1 MNPSAQTPSLVT
13 SSARLGDGAAYS
25 WRPWRW
31 VTLALAALGPGW
43 AWLVW
48 ASGAPSSF
56 VTSNSP
62 HGSVMGEEAWL
73 TLLVSALA
81 IGCAAVLLGRRGAA
95 RAQAVRW
102 EPALSHAEQRLRP
115 LGALPLVCSAWL
127 DQGNILDPARLVAVM
142 GAAALIGSADLRWC
156 WRWLKRATWLGG
168 TRVWSVGVLLVAYL
182 LACAHLMSLAGMRLD
197 GLHARAFDL
206 GIYDNILFNTLRG
219 DFLACSMIKGGVHTS
234 AHFDPILGL
243 LAPVYGLAPGAATA
257 SKIQIAW
264 VLSGS
269 FPAGLV
275 ASRRLGASAGLVAG
289 LAWLS
294 YPTVHGI
301 ALHDF
306 HSYAL
311 LGPLLMWMVVT
322 AERDRWFAF
331 ALVTALALSTREDA
345 ALCVMAVGG
354 WLALELDRRGAAFL
368 TIASAALYLAVVKL
382 AVMPDPGLLMENSDE
397 VYAYANRF
405 RRLVPEGGGA
415 SDAAVS
421 LMTNPSFIVGHVFS
435 VEKLTSAALLLVPLA
450 CVPLLGGRRLWLGVW
465 GVAFI
470 YLSSKASIAYPL
482 VHYSTAL
489 YPAIFAALP
498 AGACRLIRVWEAR
511 HCQRE
516 RALSSVLT
524 AVAAAAV
531 LSGGAWGALRP
542 NAAFKLHTE
551 TPWALD
557 AATVEQAA
565 WIRELAA
572 SIDEDTAVTASN
584 RLGPFFSTRR
594 AMYLPAQA
602 QETPVVVV
610 HRGDLSP
617 ADRRWIAGLVADDV
631 YGVAARRG
639 DITVYRRVVP

>member
-1 MNPSAQTPSLVT
+1 MR
-13 SSARLGDGAAYS
+13 AR
-25 WRPWRW
+25 
-31 VTLALAALGPGW
+31 
-43 AWLVW
+43 
-48 ASGAPSSF
+48 
-56 VTSNSP
+56 
-62 HGSVMGEEAWL
+62 
-73 TLLVSALA
+73 
-81 IGCAAVLLGRRGAA
+81 GC
-95 RAQAVRW
+95 AVRW
-102 EPALSHAEQRLRP
+102 EQALSHAEHRVRP
-115 LGALPLVCSAWL
+115 LSATPFVCAAWL
-127 DQGNILDPARLVAVM
+127 DQENILDPARLVAVLA
-142 GAAALIGSADLRWC
+142 AAALIGSADLRWC
-156 WRWLKRATWLGG
+156 WRWFRRATGLGG
-168 TRVWSVGVLLVAYL
+168 PRVWAVAALLMAYL
-182 LACAHLMSLAGMRLD
+182 LACAHLMELAGMRRD

-257 SKIQIAW
+257 TKIQIAW
-264 VLSGS
+264 VLSGA
-269 FPAGLV
+269 FPSALV
-275 ASRRLGASAGLVAG
+275 ASRRLGAGAGLVAG

-322 AERDRWFAF
+322 AERDRWGVFT
-331 ALVTALALSTREDA
+331 LVTALALSTREDA

-354 WLALELDRRGAAFL
+354 WLALDLDRRGAALL
-368 TIASAALYLAVVKL
+368 TVASSALYLAVVKL

-421 LMTNPSFIVGHVFS
+421 LVTNPSFIVGHVFT
-435 VEKLTSAALLLVPLA
+435 VEKLTGAALLLVPLA
-450 CVPLLGGRRLWLGVW
+450 CVPVLGGRRLWLGIW

-489 YPAIFAALP
+489 YPALFAALP
-498 AGACRLIRVWEAR
+498 AGACRFIAMWEAR
-511 HCQRE
+511 CGGRE

-531 LSGGAWGALRP
+531 LSGGAWGVLRP

-551 TPWALD
+551 TPWTLD
-557 AATVEQAA
+557 AATVEQAN
-565 WIRELAA
+565 WLRELAA

-584 RLGPFFSTRR
+584 RLGPFFSTRQ
-594 AMYLPAQA
+594 AMYLPAQV

-617 ADRRWIAGLVADDV
+617 ADRRWIAGLVADGV
-631 YGVAARRG
+631 YRMTTRRG
-639 DITVYRRVVP
+639 DITVYRRVVR